1 MASLRGRVGPLTRRA
16 LVDVAGFVQHGLR
29 AWPPT
34 RHTQRTGVTIAS
46 AELTSHLLSILE
58 AQTSTATAP
67 SDATGIMSLVAS
79 HAQALTGASGASV
92 AVIEGDYLHY
102 VAGSGASRDFKLR
115 IPLADSLS
123 GLSLRTGEVL
133 VSTDTHDDEPVFL
146 AGEHRRVR
154 SACVAPLTY
163 SGRSVGVLM
172 LVSDRDAAFAAQEVS
187 TLKLMTGLLGAALGQ
202 AQAFAERERAEA
214 ETRELNRRLSTVLR
228 AVTEVAIIGVDLQ
241 GAITFFSEGAER
253 MLGYHPDEV
262 VGRTPVLFHDA
273 EEVRRGLD
281 LVGGSPRELFIG
293 SALRGEAHTRDWWYV
308 RKDGSRLLASVT
320 ITPMRDESGD
330 LVGFISVSTDITE
343 RRSIE
348 RMKDEFISIA
358 SHELRTPLAAIR
370 GALGL
375 LLTGGIMAG
384 VPREAQRMLEI
395 ALANTDRMIR
405 LVSDLLDVDRIN
417 AGAAQLQLA
426 ECDLGELMQRA
437 ADEMSPAANQ
447 AGATIVTRPLHV
459 ILLADGD
466 RVIHVLRN
474 VLSNAIKF
482 SPAGTSIEVDAKQ
495 PGENR
500 VIVSVRDRGPGI
512 PTDYLDRVFERFL
525 QVDSSDR
532 RAKGGSGLGLTIARL
547 IVEQHGGRIWAE
559 NAPDGGAV
567 LSFELQLR
575 RT

>member
-1 MASLRGRVGPLTRRA
+1 MC
-16 LVDVAGFVQHGLR
+16 
-29 AWPPT
+29 
-34 RHTQRTGVTIAS
+34 
-46 AELTSHLLSILE
+46 
-58 AQTSTATAP
+58 
-67 SDATGIMSLVAS
+67 LVAS

-92 AVIEGDYLHY
+92 AVIEGDHLHY
-102 VAGSGASRDFKLR
+102 VAGSGVSRDFKLR
-115 IPLADSLS
+115 IPIADSLS

-133 VSTDTHDDEPVFL
+133 VSTDTHDDERVFL
-146 AGEHRRVR
+146 AGEHWRVR

-163 SGRSVGVLM
+163 SGQSVGVLM

-375 LLTGGIMAG
+375 LTGGIMAG
-384 VPREAQRMLEI
+384 VPREAHRMLEI

-437 ADEMSPAANQ
+437 ADEMSHAASQ
-447 AGATIVTRPLHV
+447 AGVTIVTRPLHV
-459 ILLADGD
+459 TLLVDGD
-466 RVIHVLRN
+466 RVIQVLRN

-495 PGENR
+495 PGEHR

-525 QVDSSDR
+525 QVDSSDS

-567 LSFELQLR
+567 LAFELPLR
-575 RT
+575 RA